1 MRLIFIANILNPVGG
16 LERTLADKSNWMV
29 AQGHEVLLLTY
40 MQGHEP
46 IYYPLDK
53 RVQHVDLDTPLYK
66 MYQVPP
72 YARFWKYQ
80 KIHRTFRRRLSDVI
94 TSFKPDVI
102 SITIPNTE
110 DFVYDM
116 LRVAKGVRICIE
128 SHLASS
134 FHLLNKPFTE
144 RFIYR
149 LFPPIK
155 AYRRCDLLISLTQ
168 FDAKSWS
175 DRGVKNVTIIPN
187 PVTQYSD
194 QLPVVQR
201 KPGRIIAV
209 GRMYKQKRF
218 NRLID
223 AFSIIAEKHPSWTL
237 DIYGEGPLR
246 EDLQMHIESL
256 GLQERIHLNEPT
268 HDIYAEYLRSEF
280 FVLSSDFEGF
290 GLVIVEAMA
299 CGIPVVSTDCPY
311 GPSEIVEDGK
321 TGLLAKME
329 VQDLADKMEWMI
341 IHTKEREKMGQM
353 ARQVAAKYKM
363 ENVMKEWE
371 QAYLP
376 VTR

>member
-1 MRLIFIANILNPVGG
+1 M
-16 LERTLADKSNWMV
+16 
-29 AQGHEVLLLTY
+29 
-40 MQGHEP
+40 
-46 IYYPLDK
+46 
-53 RVQHVDLDTPLYK
+53 
-66 MYQVPP
+66 
-72 YARFWKYQ
+72 
-80 KIHRTFRRRLSDVI
+80 
-94 TSFKPDVI
+94 
-102 SITIPNTE
+102 
-110 DFVYDM
+110 
-116 LRVAKGVRICIE
+116 
-128 SHLASS
+128 
-134 FHLLNKPFTE
+134 
-144 RFIYR
+144 
-149 LFPPIK
+149 
-155 AYRRCDLLISLTQ
+155 LISLTQ

-187 PVTQYSD
+187 PITQYSD

-218 NRLID
+218 DRLID

-353 ARQVAAKYKM
+353 ARQAAARYKK
-363 ENVMKEWE
+363 EKVMKEWE

-376 VTR
+376 VIR